1 MRLIPFEELVP
12 DVEYYIESSVIT
24 SLPKYSGRYS
34 GKTIGTFVRLNYER
48 YGTYAEFRN
57 VHNLP
62 GARLPSGPVNRTEMR
77 YDVSIFNFYLP
88 ENEKLML
95 TSVMRSKMNED
106 YFKPEFGGKIKK
118 TKYRKSLKKR
128 NKKNKK
134 TNKRRR
140 T

>member
-1 MRLIPFEELVP
+1 
-12 DVEYYIESSVIT
+12 
-24 SLPKYSGRYS
+24 
-34 GKTIGTFVRLNYER
+34 VRLNYER

-62 GARLPSGPVNRTEMR
+62 GARLPSGPINRTEMR

-106 YFKPEFGGKIKK
+106 YFKPEFIYDKQGGKIKK